1 LRIIFITLMS
11 SRRRV
16 SRSGPKQW
24 GDSPTNGSFGWL
36 TIQTGSFVASDPSV
50 VSSASTVVSG
60 RFPIISL
67 AFTSARRQATS
78 EIRRPTPRTPVRA
91 SAVGRVPSRSVLA
104 MRTMYRKFGLS
115 GMILVVLPGAPGF
128 DLPFDSLASFGSF
141 PLPGFSFRAAFSAP
155 GPGPASAAVAAGS
168 AGASFGSLG
177 ATVTPLGVEPHRKG
191 ANGRTDAGFDPLH
204 RGRGRRESRAS

>member
-1 LRIIFITLMS
+1 MS

-16 SRSGPKQW
+16 SRSGPKKW
-24 GDSPTNGSFGWL
+24 GDSPRNGSCGWL
-36 TIQTGSFVASDPSV
+36 TIQGGIFAASDPRV

-67 AFTSARRQATS
+67 ALTSAMRQATS
-78 EIRRPTPRTPVRA
+78 LIRSPTPRTPVRA
-91 SAVGRVPSRSVLA
+91 RAVGRVPSRSVLA
-104 MRTMYRKFGLS
+104 TRTMYRKFGLS

-128 DLPFDSLASFGSF
+128 DLPFDSLASFGYF
-141 PLPGFSFRAAFSAP
+141 PLPGFSLRPAFSVA

-168 AGASFGSLG
+168 AAASFASLG
-177 ATVTPLGVEPHRKG
+177 ATVTPLGVEPLRTR

-204 RGRGRRESRAS
+204 RGRGRRETRAS